1 MTELERILNQ
11 LNLQNDSRFHGVLQ
25 FLQSSEGKSLSQ
37 GISSQTESRIAQAA
51 QAAGR
56 GDQAAARQ
64 AIQEI
69 LRTPEGAALAARLR
83 SVLGQSFSEGR

>member
-1 MTELERILNQ
+1 MSDLEQILNQ
-11 LNLQNDSRFHGVLQ
+11 LGLQNDARFGSVQQ
-25 FLQSSEGKSLSQ
+25 FLQSSEGRSLSQ
-37 GISSQTESRIAQAA
+37 SISPQTGARIAQAA

-64 AIQEI
+64 AMQDI

-83 SVLGQSFSEGR
+83 SMLGQ

>member
-1 MTELERILNQ
+1 MTDLERILNQ
-11 LNLQNDSRFHGVLQ
+11 LGLQNDARLNGVQQ
-25 FLQSSEGKSLSQ
+25 FLQSSEGQSLSQ
-37 GISSQTESRIAQAA
+37 SISPQTGARIAQAA

-64 AIQEI
+64 AVQDI

-83 SVLGQSFSEGR
+83 SMLGQ